1 MEGRRQDA
9 STRYKSWKRIGII
22 MVLFLLVLLV
32 GAAGFG
38 LTEAKEEKAQK
49 ISEKS
54 LQVEKTKENPDCE
67 SMGSNPLEL
76 GVYPEVADA
85 VSRYYESLG
94 DKSEF
99 VEAYHNVKAYTKL
112 GKYQDTYVAFVR
124 YDMKIK
130 DIYTEV
136 PGMSTLYVTKDEDGE
151 CHISAKVEEEEI
163 SSYIQTI
170 AGHEDVQALMSETQ
184 EAYHEAI
191 QSDALLQEALNDLK
205 DAYEN
210 STGS

>member
-9 STRYKSWKRIGII
+9 STRYKSWKRMGII
-22 MVLFLLVLLV
+22 MVLFLLVLMV

-49 ISEKS
+49 ISEES
-54 LQVEKTKENPDCE
+54 LQTEKSKENPGCE
-67 SMGSNPLEL
+67 NMESNPLEL
-76 GVYPEVADA
+76 GAYPEVTDA
-85 VSRYYESLG
+85 VSLYYESLKN
-94 DKSEF
+94 KSEF
-99 VEAYHNVKAYTKL
+99 VEAYHNVKVYTKL

-136 PGMSTLYVTKDEDGE
+136 PGMGTLYVAKDEDGE
-151 CHISAKVEEEEI
+151 CHINAKVEEEI

-184 EAYHEAI
+184 EAYYEAV